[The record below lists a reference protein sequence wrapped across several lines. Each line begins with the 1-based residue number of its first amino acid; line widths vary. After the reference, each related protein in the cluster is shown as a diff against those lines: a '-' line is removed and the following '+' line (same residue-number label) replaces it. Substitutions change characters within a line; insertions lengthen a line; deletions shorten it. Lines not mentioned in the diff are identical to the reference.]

1 MFWDLS
7 SEDQWKA
14 TSSAAAELGL
24 RVAGVELREQPYDYE
39 KALAQAPRDDRSV
52 LVVAMSPGFYRDR
65 QRLADFTLRQKI
77 ASVFAVREWV
87 DAGGLFSYG
96 VNFPAAYRRAAE
108 FVDNIAKGAKAA
120 DLPVE
125 QPTKFELVLNLK
137 TAKAIGITISPPTLI
152 RADEV
157 IE

>member
-1 MFWDLS
+1 MEGNQQRCGGIGIAARRRRIARTALRLRKS
-7 SEDQWKA
+7 S
-14 TSSAAAELGL
+14 
-24 RVAGVELREQPYDYE
+24 
-39 KALAQAPRDDRSV
+39 AQAPPDHRSV
-52 LVVAMSPGFYRDR
+52 VVVATSAVFYRDR
-65 QRLADFTLRQKI
+65 QRLADFALRKKI

-96 VNFPAAYRRAAE
+96 VNFPTIYRRAAE

-137 TAKAIGITISPPTLI
+137 TAKAIGITISPATLI